1 MIKHMAL
8 ERTNTLAVHV
18 TRANSKVGD
27 DITIANLIKV
37 QIRNSSLYDRYGC
50 RW

>member
-8 ERTNTLAVHV
+8 ERTNTLAAHV

-27 DITIANLIKV
+27 VTIANLIKV
-37 QIRNSSLYDRYGC
+37 QIRNSSLYDRYDC